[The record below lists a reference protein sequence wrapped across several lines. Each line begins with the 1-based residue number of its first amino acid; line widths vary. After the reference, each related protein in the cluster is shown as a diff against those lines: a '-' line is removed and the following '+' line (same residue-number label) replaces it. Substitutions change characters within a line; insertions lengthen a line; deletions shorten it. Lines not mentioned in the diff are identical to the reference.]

1 MKKIALTLLLFIG
14 FSYIVKADTTDYF
27 HIYFNDERIK
37 MADEAH
43 PAALT
48 YNGQKIKVTDSITIK
63 PSKNVPCYS
72 CKTFLYVENGKD
84 VLVQKA
90 LGKGTFNPITFSL
103 KDLVRDGQKPIDYR
117 IFYSEEKA
125 NAKGEET
132 LKVLVFTIRIL

>member
-48 YNGQKIKVTDSITIK
+48 YNGQKIKETDSITIK

-90 LGKGTFNPITFSL
+90 VGKGTFNPIIFSL
-103 KDLVRDGQKPIDYR
+103 KDLADAGQKPMEYR
-117 IFYSEEKA
+117 IFYSEENPNGKGGET
-125 NAKGEET
+125 AKI
-132 LKVLVFTIRIL
+132 LIFTIRIL